1 MKETRGNRLH
11 ITLFGK
17 MNTGKSSIVNK
28 IFNQEISI
36 VSDKAGTTTD
46 INQKAMEMLPIGPV
60 LITDTAGLDDSGE
73 LGEKRVKK
81 AYEVLDRTD
90 VAIFCADNNKLIE
103 CDFELI
109 KQLKNKKIPILSIIN
124 KTDLGQVNPEALKY
138 LQENTECTICL
149 SAKNDNDVT
158 TKIKQGLIQI
168 LKDGDINTPSLLE
181 DIVQA
186 GENIIFVIPIDKE
199 APKGRLILPQVQ
211 MIRNALDNNIIST
224 VCTTKDLKGAI
235 ESLKNPPKLVITDSQ
250 AFCEVDKIVPEDI
263 NLTSFSIFFAR
274 LKGDLTTFIKG
285 AQELDKIN
293 DNDKILICE
302 SCSHHPIEDDIGRV
316 KIPNLIRKYTG
327 KNVIFEHLS
336 GHDFTYDIKKYKL
349 IVHCGACMTNRREVL
364 SRIEKALANNVAITN
379 YGITIAKCL
388 NILDRAIKPF
398 RN

>member
-124 KTDLGQVNPEALKY
+124 KTDLGQVNPETLKY
-138 LQENTECTICL
+138 LQENTEYTISL
-149 SAKNDNDVT
+149 SAKNDNDIT

-168 LKDGDINTPSLLE
+168 LKDSDINTLSLLE

-235 ESLKNPPKLVITDSQ
+235 ESLKKPPKLVITDSQ

-274 LKGDLTTFIKG
+274 LKGDLTTFIEG

-316 KIPNLIRKYTG
+316 KIPNLIKKYTG
-327 KNVIFEHLS
+327 KNAIFEHLS

>member
-109 KQLKNKKIPILSIIN
+109 KQLKNRKIPILSIIN
-124 KTDLGQVNPEALKY
+124 KTDLGQVNPETLKY

-235 ESLKNPPKLVITDSQ
+235 ESLKKPPKLVITDSQ

-274 LKGDLTTFIKG
+274 LKGDLTTFIEG

-316 KIPNLIRKYTG
+316 KIPNLIKKYTG

>member
-1 MKETRGNRLH
+1 MKEKRGNRLH

-109 KQLKNKKIPILSIIN
+109 KQLKNRKIPILSIIN
-124 KTDLGQVNPEALKY
+124 KTDLGQVNPETLKY

-235 ESLKNPPKLVITDSQ
+235 ESLKKPPKLVITDSQ

-274 LKGDLTTFIKG
+274 LKGDLTTFIEG

-316 KIPNLIRKYTG
+316 KIPNLIKKYTG

>member
-109 KQLKNKKIPILSIIN
+109 KQLKNRKIPILSIIN
-124 KTDLGQVNPEALKY
+124 KIDLGQVNPETLKY

-168 LKDGDINTPSLLE
+168 LKDSDINTPSLLE

-211 MIRNALDNNIIST
+211 MIRHFVRWI
-224 VCTTKDLKGAI
+224 
-235 ESLKNPPKLVITDSQ
+235 KL
-250 AFCEVDKIVPEDI
+250 FP
-263 NLTSFSIFFAR
+263 
-274 LKGDLTTFIKG
+274 
-285 AQELDKIN
+285 
-293 DNDKILICE
+293 KILI
-302 SCSHHPIEDDIGRV
+302 
-316 KIPNLIRKYTG
+316 
-327 KNVIFEHLS
+327 
-336 GHDFTYDIKKYKL
+336 
-349 IVHCGACMTNRREVL
+349 
-364 SRIEKALANNVAITN
+364 
-379 YGITIAKCL
+379 
-388 NILDRAIKPF
+388 
-398 RN
+398 

>member
-109 KQLKNKKIPILSIIN
+109 KQLKNRKIPILSIIN
-124 KTDLGQVNPEALKY
+124 KTDLGQVNPETLKY

-149 SAKNDNDVT
+149 SAKNDNDIT

-168 LKDGDINTPSLLE
+168 LKDSDINTPSLLE

-235 ESLKNPPKLVITDSQ
+235 ESLKKPPKLVITDSQ

-274 LKGDLTTFIKG
+274 LKGDLTTFIEG

-316 KIPNLIRKYTG
+316 KIPNLIKKYTG
-327 KNVIFEHLS
+327 KNVVFEHLS

>member
-109 KQLKNKKIPILSIIN
+109 KQLKNRKIPILSIIN
-124 KTDLGQVNPEALKY
+124 KTDLGQVNPETLKY

-186 GENIIFVIPIDKE
+186 GENIIFVISIDKE

-235 ESLKNPPKLVITDSQ
+235 ESLKKPPKLVITDSQ

-274 LKGDLTTFIKG
+274 LKGDLTTFIEG

-316 KIPNLIRKYTG
+316 KIPNLIKKYTG
-327 KNVIFEHLS
+327 KNAIFEHLS